1 MRHNMAHRK
10 LNRTTNQRKALLHGL
25 CLNLIEKERIM
36 TTLPKAK
43 EVRPILEKLVT
54 KTRHACFM
62 TAYKQLYG
70 WLNNKSAVLK
80 LLNVLGPR
88 MAKRPGGYLRII
100 KAGYR
105 YGDSA
110 PMAMIEF
117 VDQAVDQGEL
127 SQGGA

>member
-25 CLNLIEKERIM
+25 CINLIERERIV

-43 EVRPILEKLVT
+43 EIRPVLEKLVT
-54 KTRHACFM
+54 KTRNACSM

-70 WLNNKSAVLK
+70 WLNNASAVKK
-80 LLNVLGPR
+80 LLHVLGPR
-88 MAKRPGGYLRII
+88 MAQRPGGYLRII

-110 PMAMIEF
+110 PMAVIEF
-117 VDQAVDQGEL
+117 VDQAD
-127 SQGGA
+127 SSSAPTGA